1 MQQNR
6 IANVALYFYMVQ
18 HDRLPLATVLA
29 LDAIDAHDASQRS
42 FGNCFAASAPRFAAS
57 A

>member
-6 IANVALYFYMVQ
+6 FADVAFYIYMVQ
-18 HDRLPLATVLA
+18 HDRPPLATVLA
-29 LDAIDAHDASQRS
+29 LDTIDAHDASRRT
-42 FGNCFAASAPRFAAS
+42 FGNRFAASAPRFAAS